1 MLSVRRVSSLVV
13 VLAVVAALGACS
25 SSGHSGTTSAS
36 GSTGATSSAGSS
48 SGGSTAAATGAPI
61 KVGVECTCSGALAT
75 SISSGSNVYSAW
87 AKTVNASGG
96 IDGHPVQLIVKDD
109 VGNPGTA
116 VSNIHT
122 LLSDGVI
129 AINDLSLVD
138 QPWASTVQQA
148 NIPVVGS
155 ITIEA
160 PFYTNPD
167 FYPAGQTNDSTTYS
181 LVAAAKD
188 AGASSVGDLYCAEA
202 AVCQALV
209 GLTKTA
215 AKQVGVSF
223 GYGAA
228 ASATAPNYTAQC
240 LAAKQ
245 AGVKA
250 LILNLTGPTDE
261 RFAQDCDVQGYD
273 PTYVIESSGVN
284 TSEFTSQGLEKSLWM
299 AFSNYPFMVNT
310 PAVNAMN
317 SAIDK
322 YYPGL
327 RKQALYSGFAEQ
339 AWAGGLL
346 LQAAFK
352 NAGLT
357 ASETPT
363 SAQIF
368 QGLNSMKN
376 ETLGGFSPPLTFE
389 AGKPHPVDC
398 WFIAKVDNGTVGIV
412 NNGQVSCENTSGS

>member
-1 MLSVRRVSSLVV
+1 
-13 VLAVVAALGACS
+13 
-25 SSGHSGTTSAS
+25 
-36 GSTGATSSAGSS
+36 
-48 SGGSTAAATGAPI
+48 
-61 KVGVECTCSGALAT
+61 
-75 SISSGSNVYSAW
+75 VY
-87 AKTVNASGG
+87 G
-96 IDGHPVQLIVKDD
+96 
-109 VGNPGTA
+109 
-116 VSNIHT
+116 
-122 LLSDGVI
+122 
-129 AINDLSLVD
+129 
-138 QPWASTVQQA
+138 
-148 NIPVVGS
+148 
-155 ITIEA
+155 
-160 PFYTNPD
+160 
-167 FYPAGQTNDSTTYS
+167 
-181 LVAAAKD
+181 
-188 AGASSVGDLYCAEA
+188 AEA

-215 AKQVGVSF
+215 AKQVGVPF
-223 GYGAA
+223 GYGGSAA
-228 ASATAPNYTAQC
+228 ATAPNYTAQC
-240 LAAKQ
+240 VAAKQ
-245 AGVKA
+245 AGVNG

-261 RFAQDCDVQGYD
+261 RFAQDCDVRGYD
-273 PTYVIESSGVN
+273 PHYVIESSGVN
-284 TSEFTSQGLEKSLWM
+284 TSEFTSRGLEKSLWM
-299 AFSNYPFMVNT
+299 AFSNYPFFANT

-317 SAIDK
+317 SATDK

-327 RKQALYSGFAEQ
+327 RKSSLYSGFAEQ

-398 WFIAKVDNGTVGIV
+398 WFTAKVENGTVGIV